1 VSTTIRVYVVD
12 DHPVVRE
19 GLVSLLERA
28 GEVNVVGHAG
38 SGEVALCELRAS
50 TVDVVIVDDVLG
62 DGMDGAE
69 LVQRLSGSPYGVHCL
84 VLTSSNDGADLRELL
99 NAGAVSVVSKCA
111 DTAVITRAVTTTAAG
126 QPFFDHRV
134 LQALVRPVARDHV
147 PNDAF
152 DVRERLILRCLAEG
166 RSNREI
172 AATLHVSPGSVK
184 KYVSTLLRK
193 LGVSHRTSAIAAA
206 AERGLLDVV
215 RAVPHPSTS
224 LDTNE
229 KSGQVATELVAS
241 WN

>member
-1 VSTTIRVYVVD
+1 MRVYVVD

-19 GLVSLLERA
+19 GLVALLARSA
-28 GEVNVVGHAG
+28 DVTVVGHAAT
-38 SGEVALCELRAS
+38 GEIALCELRAAP
-50 TVDVVIVDDVLG
+50 VDVVIVDAVLG
-62 DGMDGAE
+62 EGMDGLE
-69 LVQRLSGSPYGVHCL
+69 LVQHLSGPPYAMNCL
-84 VLTSSNDGADLRELL
+84 VLISGDDATDVRELL
-99 NAGAVSVVSKCA
+99 RAGAISVVSKCA
-111 DTAVITRAVTTTAAG
+111 DTAAITKAVTTTAAG
-126 QPFFDHRV
+126 QPFFDHHV
-134 LQALVRPVARDHV
+134 LQALVQPVARNHV

-184 KYVSTLLRK
+184 KYVSNLLRK
-193 LGVSHRTSAIAAA
+193 LGVNHRTSAIAAA

-215 RAVPHPSTS
+215 RAVPVPQMSTPI
-224 LDTNE
+224 DAHR